1 MEMEDDGT
9 LGALKIPVDKDSR
22 YFNCSEINQQRLL
35 NLSFWVINYISGVKT
50 KFGDN
55 RTVVLIKF
63 DLKDSESNSKK
74 FFTNSHEIKYV
85 LEQIKEMNKFPR
97 KVTMRA
103 SGNRYYFE

>member
-1 MEMEDDGT
+1 MTSVLIVDIGIQQ
-9 LGALKIPVDKDSR
+9 ALFK
-22 YFNCSEINQQRLL
+22 LA
-35 NLSFWVINYISGVKT
+35 
-50 KFGDN
+50 DN

-63 DLKDSESNSKK
+63 DLKDSDSDSKK